1 MNEASDFKIATRSW
15 NILNDWSNYDV
26 ESEIIYNTEVLKFN
40 VCDYNESYILI
51 RGNIIII
58 RHQATQVAFKNCAL
72 FTKFITKI
80 DETTTDDAEDLDL
93 FMAMYNMIICEVYG
107 FILMMKQLI
116 LMLILLIMIIL

>member
-72 FTKFITKI
+72 FT
-80 DETTTDDAEDLDL
+80 
-93 FMAMYNMIICEVYG
+93 
-107 FILMMKQLI
+107 
-116 LMLILLIMIIL
+116 

>member
-26 ESEIIYNTEVLKFN
+26 ESEIIYNTKVLKFN

-58 RHQATQVAFKNCAL
+58 RHQATQAAFKNCAP

>member
-15 NILNDWSNYDV
+15 NILNDWSICDV
-26 ESEIIYNTEVLKFN
+26 EFEIIYNTEVLKFN
-40 VCDYNESYILI
+40 VCDYNDAYILI
-51 RGNIIII
+51 RGNIII
-58 RHQATQVAFKNCAL
+58 RHQATQVAFKNCAP

-93 FMAMYNMIICEVYG
+93 VIAMYNMIICEVYG
-107 FILMMKQLI
+107 FIVKMKQLI

>member
-1 MNEASDFKIATRSW
+1 M
-15 NILNDWSNYDV
+15 
-26 ESEIIYNTEVLKFN
+26 KFN
-40 VCDYNESYILI
+40 FCDYNESYILI